1 MSSSRVL
8 HPHPVAKPD
17 KLSVNS
23 GQHQPLHQP
32 TVMAPLK
39 LTQRLYPPND
49 YPGRRTSLRFAHLSS
64 SPPSSYVPT
73 TPRSC
78 FRKYSFSAHKKRV
91 VFADEVG
98 RALTVEHVFTPEPPS
113 PPPTPATNPCP
124 RHLEGQQNPANRNG
138 SLTPKFRLGF
148 PQPTKDSDAFIAR
161 LKEKCVQMKSCS
173 ISDNTLI
180 GEVCVFHSCPKNTVN
195 MKMTF
200 DSWITFKDIPCKFL
214 EQRRVNGLDVDVFFF
229 EACLPQITD
238 KIEWIEFCFTSSPGL
253 SSVLHGDDN
262 RGQNYKV
269 VREKG
274 ESCPGKDYTKQFYPS
289 LSKYQPPV
297 YSQFSS
303 YLQNCEKLTY
313 FNSHLLSNGFK
324 SALRE
329 PLCWM
334 A

>member
-1 MSSSRVL
+1 MSSLRVL

-17 KLSVNS
+17 KLSMNL

-32 TVMAPLK
+32 TMMAPLK
-39 LTQRLYPPND
+39 LTQRFYPPND
-49 YPGRRTSLRFAHLSS
+49 YPRRNSLRFAYLSS

-73 TPRSC
+73 MHRSR
-78 FRKYSFSAHKKRV
+78 FSKYSFSTHKKRV

-98 RALTVEHVFTPEPPS
+98 RALTVEHVFTPDPPS
-113 PPPTPATNPCP
+113 PPPAPATNPCS

-138 SLTPKFRLGF
+138 SLTPKFGLGF
-148 PQPTKDSDAFIAR
+148 PQPTKDSDAFIAC
-161 LKEKCVQMKSCS
+161 LQEKCVQMKSCS

-200 DSWITFKDIPCKFL
+200 DSWVTSKEIPCKFL
-214 EQRRVNGLDVDVFFF
+214 EQRQVNGLDVDVFFF

-238 KIEWIEFCFTSSPGL
+238 KIEQIEFCFTSSPGL
-253 SSVLHGDDN
+253 SSVLHWDDN
-262 RGQNYKV
+262 MGQNYKV
-269 VREKG
+269 LREKV

-289 LSKYQPPV
+289 LSNYQLPV
-297 YSQFSS
+297 YPQFS
-303 YLQNCEKLTY
+303 YFQKCENLTY
-313 FNSHLLSNGFK
+313 LHSHLLTSGFR
-324 SALRE
+324 SAHCK
-329 PLCWM
+329 PLCWL

>member
-1 MSSSRVL
+1 MSSLRVL

-17 KLSVNS
+17 KLSANP

-32 TVMAPLK
+32 PIMAPLK
-39 LTQRLYPPND
+39 VTQRFYPPKD
-49 YPGRRTSLRFAHLSS
+49 YQRRASLRFAHLSS

-73 TPRSC
+73 SPRSC

-91 VFADEVG
+91 IFADEVG
-98 RALTVEHVFTPEPPS
+98 RALTVEHVFTTEPPS
-113 PPPTPATNPCP
+113 PPPAPATNPCP
-124 RHLEGQQNPANRNG
+124 RPLEGPQNPTNRNG

-148 PQPTKDSDAFIAR
+148 PQPAKDSDALIAC
-161 LKEKCVQMKSCS
+161 LQEKCVQMKSCS

-180 GEVCVFHSCPKNTVN
+180 GEVCVFHSCPKSTVN

-200 DSWITFKDIPCKFL
+200 DSWITLKDIPCKFL

-238 KIEWIEFCFTSSPGL
+238 KIERIEFCFTSSPGL
-253 SSVLHGDDN
+253 SSVVHRDDN
-262 RGQNYKV
+262 MGQNYKV
-269 VREKG
+269 LREKAG
-274 ESCPGKDYTKQFYPS
+274 SSPSKDYTKQFYPT

-297 YSQFSS
+297 YPQFSS
-303 YLQNCEKLTY
+303 YLRNCENLTY
-313 FNSHLLSNGFK
+313 LHSHLLSSGFR
-324 SALRE
+324 SAIHA